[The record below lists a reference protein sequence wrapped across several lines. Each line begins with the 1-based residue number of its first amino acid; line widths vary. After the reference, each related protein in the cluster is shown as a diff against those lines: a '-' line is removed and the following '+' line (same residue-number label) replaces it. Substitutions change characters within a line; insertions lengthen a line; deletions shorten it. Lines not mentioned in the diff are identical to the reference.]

1 MVFAWFVIALSMVML
16 SPLLLEISFEF
27 EVGVAIVGQMT
38 TVIIFAAAV
47 STILIV
53 PFIDR
58 FDRRTAF
65 LVAGLLLAVSAVLAL
80 VSWNIWILALSR
92 LLVGISYAFG
102 VPTMFAATAELIP
115 YEKRSRAIGWLAS
128 GMGLAFLLGGPIVTE
143 IAGQFGWRASFV
155 FFAAISV
162 LMVVGGLR
170 WFPSISGRQV
180 ADAGGT
186 LRVIRGAYLPILR
199 IGAVR
204 GPLIATFLGGAPFTI
219 WQTYMGAFFQETYDL
234 SVADLTFLFALSGV
248 GFVLGGVFGAPV
260 GDRIGKK
267 RMVLITLTLIGAG
280 IFLEIGV
287 VRFLP
292 IGLAVAMILSSGE
305 SPRMANMNSIM
316 GELVPKQRGAVI
328 AVYTALVQV
337 GMFVVAVT
345 AGLAVAAGGYLAL
358 AGLLTSVALISVILI
373 SLLVREPKVEPSPV
387 PAGIGSD

>member
-1 MVFAWFVIALSMVML
+1 M
-16 SPLLLEISFEF
+16 
-27 EVGVAIVGQMT
+27 
-38 TVIIFAAAV
+38 
-47 STILIV
+47 
-53 PFIDR
+53 
-58 FDRRTAF
+58 
-65 LVAGLLLAVSAVLAL
+65 
-80 VSWNIWILALSR
+80 
-92 LLVGISYAFG
+92 
-102 VPTMFAATAELIP
+102 
-115 YEKRSRAIGWLAS
+115 
-128 GMGLAFLLGGPIVTE
+128 
-143 IAGQFGWRASFV
+143 
-155 FFAAISV
+155 
-162 LMVVGGLR
+162 
-170 WFPSISGRQV
+170 
-180 ADAGGT
+180 
-186 LRVIRGAYLPILR
+186 
-199 IGAVR
+199 
-204 GPLIATFLGGAPFTI
+204 
-219 WQTYMGAFFQETYDL
+219 
-234 SVADLTFLFALSGV
+234 
-248 GFVLGGVFGAPV
+248 LGGVFGAPV

-267 RMVLITLTLIGAG
+267 WMVLITLTLIGAG